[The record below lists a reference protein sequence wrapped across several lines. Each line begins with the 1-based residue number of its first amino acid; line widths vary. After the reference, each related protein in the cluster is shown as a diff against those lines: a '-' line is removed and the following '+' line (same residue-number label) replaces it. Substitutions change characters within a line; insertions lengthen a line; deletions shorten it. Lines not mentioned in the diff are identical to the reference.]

1 MSMRKN
7 KLYMRSMAASFFKKH
22 GKRALLAALQ
32 DKHYGIARVI
42 LEMYYDEIDLLCT
55 RLDDKQIT
63 THQAVTFVKDAV
75 DSKLNALH
83 LLCGCVTAGW
93 AETPEQV
100 QVRDGLIDQL
110 LFAARRQKV
119 LPQLINAKG
128 GVEEYK
134 HDGMLSYENWKRTP
148 LHLACHNLRAGA
160 VRCLLG
166 MRRVTDAHVQDA
178 DGHTPYNMLLQAGK
192 PGDPS
197 YNKIYSLLHAT

>member
-1 MSMRKN
+1 
-7 KLYMRSMAASFFKKH
+7 MAASFFKKH

-32 DKHYGIARVI
+32 DKHYGIARAL
-42 LEMYYDEIDLLCT
+42 LEVYYDEIDLLCT
-55 RLDDKQIT
+55 RRDDKQIT
-63 THQAVTFVKDAV
+63 THQTVTFVKDAV

-83 LLCGCVTAGW
+83 LLCGFVGW
-93 AETPEQV
+93 AGTPE

-128 GVEEYK
+128 GVEEYE

-160 VRCLLG
+160 VRCLLD
-166 MRRVTDAHVQDA
+166 MRHVTDAHVQDA
-178 DGHTPYNMLLQAGK
+178 DGHTPCDLLLQAGQ
-192 PGDPS
+192 PGDPG
-197 YNKIYSLLHAT
+197 YNKIYTLLHATTTKQMRRNNSTC